1 MSALDTGLFG
11 RRVSIE
17 FGLEGASG
25 RRISDLRVGF
35 KVQHKLGPTPSTAT
49 VRIYN
54 LAQASVSLLQAPRAV
69 LRLFVGYEPLE
80 KLVFAGN
87 PIKNGIDLKVE
98 GADRILEVDASDG
111 GRAYAETM
119 ISVSYST
126 PTTFG
131 QVLELVLAQTQWAR
145 GTILVPEALSF
156 PHGIV
161 LHGRPSDVMRRLAA
175 AVPPLGADWY
185 VRDGALYVLP
195 KGQSTPEVAP
205 LISSAQGNLIG
216 SPASTK
222 GGIKVRALIDA
233 TMRPGRAFV
242 LESLGHSGTYV
253 ARDVTFTGD
262 SGFERDF
269 YMDLV
274 AKPLGV
280 P

>member
-1 MSALDTGLFG
+1 MSALTHGLFW
-11 RRVSIE
+11 RRVAIE
-17 FGLEGASG
+17 FGVEGAPG
-25 RRISDLRVGF
+25 RRLADLRVNF
-35 KVQHKLGPTPSTAT
+35 KVEHKAGPTPSTAT
-49 VRIYN
+49 IKIYN
-54 LAQASVSLLQAPRAV
+54 LAPASIALLQTPRAV
-69 LRLFVGYEPLE
+69 IRLLVGYDPIE
-80 KLVFAGN
+80 KLLFQGN
-87 PIKNGIDLKVE
+87 PVKDGLNLKTE
-98 GADRILEVDASDG
+98 GPDRILEVDASDG

-161 LHGRPSDVMRRLAA
+161 LHGRPADVMRRLAA

-216 SPASTK
+216 SPTSTK

-269 YMDLV
+269 FMDIT
-274 AKPLGV
+274 AKPVGV